1 MEWGEIP
8 RGIPTLST
16 DKEGQMIPVIR
27 KILYATDLSEN
38 SAFAFR
44 YAVALAKKFDAEIV
58 VLHVEEPIPESVRI
72 YMQDDFIK
80 KKAKIKKKQATD
92 RIKHRL
98 KVFCERELKGDQA
111 FIDRVV
117 TIKVSQGYPAEEIL
131 TQSEKMG
138 CDAIVMGT
146 HGKGMM
152 THAFLGSVAE
162 RILRRVSKP
171 TFVIPLPKGEKDL
184 SFTDF

>member
-1 MEWGEIP
+1 MEP
-8 RGIPTLST
+8 GI
-16 DKEGQMIPVIR
+16 K

-38 SAFAFR
+38 SAYAFR

-58 VLHVEEPIPESVRI
+58 VLHVEEAIPKSVRI
-72 YMQDDFIK
+72 YMQDDLVKKKREIK
-80 KKAKIKKKQATD
+80 KRQATE
-92 RIKHRL
+92 RIKNRL
-98 KVFCERELKGDQA
+98 KLFCDRELKGDQA

-131 TQSEKMG
+131 TQSEKMD

-162 RILRRVSKP
+162 RILRRISKP

-184 SFTDF
+184 TFTDF